1 MRYLL
6 SLSLALAAHMSL
18 ANPSKETTVLKTPTH
33 ITELKKLHE
42 SGKDL
47 YKNRNATYESFKKV
61 FEKENLT
68 KYYQSKKSN
77 AVDAVLISKQKA
89 LAKKGNP
96 KDQVRLGLSLYH
108 RFQKQDSLYWIQKAA
123 DQNYAE
129 AQFYLASLFYKD
141 GVRVKKD
148 NNKAMNLMLKAA
160 NQGMANAQFVFGSWL
175 DDLLEN
181 YSNYQDQNPAEW
193 KTPSYWMEKA
203 AKQDHTAA
211 QAVLAYNYLHGIYG
225 VEQDNIQAYAW
236 AYRAL
241 TNDSSYN
248 GERFWEFVQNKQ
260 LARQVLAQS
269 KKGMDAKTIDRAKKE
284 SYKLRKYAK
293 NVTNP
298 RIEKDIV
305 AGSVIAF
312 ITWKLGGKVFGK
324 KIPKHLKKDYN
335 ARLKAN
341 KKDFKSTSKSN
352 WKDLKKKLK
361 ANKKTEGKPKAAV
374 KTERKNL
381 IKNYKDASKKNQKNF
396 KDNNKA
402 AKAQRNADAKAFK
415 ASLKGK
421 TRAEKRAARKAAKKA
436 WKKPTNKPVEKI
448 DTRKPTNKPVEKAD
462 TKKPENTGKDILD
475 KLETAADVV
484 TDVVK

>member
-6 SLSLALAAHMSL
+6 NLSLVLAAHMSL
-18 ANPSKETTVLKTPTH
+18 AFGPPTH
-33 ITELKKLHE
+33 ITDLEKLHE

-68 KYYQSKKSN
+68 KYYQSKKSS
-77 AVDAVLISKQKA
+77 AVDAVLLNEQKA
-89 LAKKGNP
+89 LAQKGNP
-96 KDQVRLGLSLYH
+96 EAQVRLGLSLYH
-108 RFQKQDSLYWIQKAA
+108 RVQKQDSLYWIQKAA

-181 YSNYQDQNPAEW
+181 YSNYQDQNPVEW

-236 AYRAL
+236 AFRAL
-241 TNDSSYN
+241 INDSSYN

-269 KKGMDAKTIDRAKKE
+269 KKQMNAEELTKAKNMDST
-284 SYKLRKYAK
+284 LRKHAK
-293 NVTNP
+293 NVHNP
-298 RIEKDIV
+298 RITKDIV

-312 ITWKLGGKVFGK
+312 VTWKLGGKVFGR

-335 ARLKAN
+335 ARLNAN
-341 KKDFKSTSKSN
+341 KRNFRSTSKQNWRNLKGALRSN
-352 WKDLKKKLK
+352 KKSPGKTRAEKRAARKKLV
-361 ANKKTEGKPKAAV
+361 NEHNSTVKKTRSDLNAQNRAAR
-374 KTERKNL
+374 T
-381 IKNYKDASKKNQKNF
+381 
-396 KDNNKA
+396 
-402 AKAQRNADAKAFK
+402 QRNSDAKKFNAG
-415 ASLKGK
+415 LKGK

-436 WKKPTNKPVEKI
+436 WTNPTKKPA
-448 DTRKPTNKPVEKAD
+448 RKPTNKPVEKAD